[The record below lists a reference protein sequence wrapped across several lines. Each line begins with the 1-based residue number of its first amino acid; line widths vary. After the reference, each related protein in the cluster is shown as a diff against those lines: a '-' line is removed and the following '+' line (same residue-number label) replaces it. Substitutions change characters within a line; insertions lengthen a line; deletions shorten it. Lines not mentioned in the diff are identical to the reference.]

1 MTRKEIYLAAV
12 DLGGTKVTTLIVD
25 GAGAI
30 IARQEKP
37 LSTTGGA
44 FVPRSEEGGS
54 GVPESGVA
62 HDRVAHDSI
71 AHDSVVR
78 DGVSWYGPSS
88 QIEEMLRGMLKEVGI
103 SKLAG
108 IGIGSAGPLKSGAI
122 KNPPNFAIT
131 VPAGIPSSPLFVP
144 LVEPLERAF
153 SAPVL
158 LENDCNTAVLGEAFF
173 GVGKDVAD
181 KESLH
186 LVYVTMSTGLGGG
199 VWSGGHLLLGKEG
212 NAAEIGHILVKEN
225 GLRCGCGNDGC
236 AEAYC
241 SGRGIVQN
249 MRIRLV
255 NRGLRAQSS
264 LIRLL
269 EQEAKAAS
277 LELSR
282 PWELLEFVTPQL
294 VFRAADE
301 GDDAARSVVWDFIHY
316 GGIVLS
322 AIANGYDPTVITLGG
337 SIAVNHPEIVEPMHA
352 EMCKHLNVSPPCVR
366 ITPLEKKAVEYGAIV
381 LAQRAGG

>member
-1 MTRKEIYLAAV
+1 LTTNEKYLAAV
-12 DLGGTKVTTLIVD
+12 DLGGTKVTTLIVN
-25 GAGAI
+25 GVGKI

-44 FVPRSEEGGS
+44 FVPRRQEAGN
-54 GVPESGVA
+54 GVHNSVVHDGVA
-62 HDRVAHDSI
+62 
-71 AHDSVVR
+71 
-78 DGVSWYGPSS
+78 WYGPSS
-88 QIEEMLRGMLKEVGI
+88 QIEEMLRGMLKDAGI
-103 SKLAG
+103 NKLAG
-108 IGIGSAGPLKSGAI
+108 IGIGSAGPLKSGTI
-122 KNPPNFAIT
+122 KNPPNFAVT
-131 VPAGIPSSPLFVP
+131 VPDGVPSSPLYVP

-173 GVGKDVAD
+173 GVGRDVAD

-225 GLRCGCGNDGC
+225 GIRCGCGNDGC

-249 MRIRLV
+249 TRIRLV
-255 NRGLRAQSS
+255 NRGLRAQSPLVRFLQQVAKDRGLS
-264 LIRLL
+264 LPCTSSA
-269 EQEAKAAS
+269 Q
-277 LELSR
+277 
-282 PWELLEFVTPQL
+282 WQLLEFVTPQL
-294 VFRAADE
+294 VFRAAEEDDE
-301 GDDAARSVVWDFIHY
+301 VARSVVDDFVHY
-316 GGIVLS
+316 GGIVIS
-322 AIANGYDPTVITLGG
+322 AIANAYDPTVITLGG

-352 EMCKHLNVSPPCVR
+352 EMCKHLNVSPPSVR
-366 ITPLEKKAVEYGAIV
+366 ITPLKKRAVEYGAIV
-381 LAQRAGG
+381 LAQRASG

>member
-12 DLGGTKVTTLIVD
+12 DLGGTKVTTLIVN
-25 GAGAI
+25 GVGKI

-44 FVPRSEEGGS
+44 FVLKSEEAGS
-54 GVPESGVA
+54 GV
-62 HDRVAHDSI
+62 H
-71 AHDSVVR
+71 
-78 DGVSWYGPSS
+78 DGVSWFGPST
-88 QIEEMLRGMLKEVGI
+88 QIEEMLRGMLKDAGI
-103 SKLAG
+103 NKLAG
-108 IGIGSAGPLKSGAI
+108 VGIGSAGPLKSGAI
-122 KNPPNFAIT
+122 KNPPNFAVS
-131 VPAGIPSSPLFVP
+131 VPEGVPSSPLFVP
-144 LVEPLERAF
+144 LVEPLESAF

-173 GVGKDVAD
+173 GVGSGVAD

-225 GLRCGCGNDGC
+225 GIRCGCGNDGC

-249 MRIRLV
+249 TRIRLA
-255 NRGLRAQSS
+255 NRGLRAQSPLVRFLQQKAEEKGLS
-264 LIRLL
+264 LPRKLT
-269 EQEAKAAS
+269 A
-277 LELSR
+277 
-282 PWELLEFVTPQL
+282 PWQVLQWQLLEFVTPQL
-294 VFRAADE
+294 VFRAAEENDE
-301 GDDAARSVVWDFIHY
+301 VARSVVNDFIHY
-316 GGIVLS
+316 GGIVIS
-322 AIANGYDPTVITLGG
+322 AIANAYDPTVITLGG

-352 EMCKHLNVSPPCVR
+352 EMCKHLNVSPPSLR
-366 ITPLEKKAVEYGAIV
+366 ITPLEKRAVEYGAIV
-381 LAQRAGG
+381 LAQRARS

>member
-1 MTRKEIYLAAV
+1 MTTNEIYLAAV
-12 DLGGTKVTTLIVD
+12 DLGGTKVTTLIAD
-25 GAGAI
+25 GAGEI

-37 LSTTGGA
+37 LSTTSGA
-44 FVPRSEEGGS
+44 FIPRSEEAGS
-54 GVPESGVA
+54 GV
-62 HDRVAHDSI
+62 
-71 AHDSVVR
+71 HDSVVH

-88 QIEEMLRGMLKEVGI
+88 QIEEMLRAMLKDAKI

-122 KNPPNFAIT
+122 KNPPNFAVT
-131 VPAGIPSSPLFVP
+131 VPEGVPSSPLFVP
-144 LVEPLERAF
+144 LVAPLEGAF

-173 GVGKDVAD
+173 GVGRDVIDKD
-181 KESLH
+181 SLH

-225 GLRCGCGNDGC
+225 GIRCGCGNDGC

-249 MRIRLV
+249 TRIRLV
-255 NRGLRAQSS
+255 NRGLRVQSP
-264 LIRLL
+264 LVRLL
-269 EQEAKAAS
+269 QQEVEEKG
-277 LELSR
+277 LLLPR
-282 PWELLEFVTPQL
+282 TLTTPWQLLEFVTPQL
-294 VFRAADE
+294 VFHAAEENDE
-301 GDDAARSVVWDFIHY
+301 VARSVVDDFIHY
-316 GGIVLS
+316 GGIVIS
-322 AIANGYDPTVITLGG
+322 AIANAYDPTTITLGG
-337 SIAVNHPEIVEPMHA
+337 SIAVNHPEIVEPMHT
-352 EMCKHLNVSPPCVR
+352 EMCKHLNVSPPRVR

-381 LAQRAGG
+381 LAQRARG

>member
-1 MTRKEIYLAAV
+1 MTTNEKYLAAV
-12 DLGGTKVTTLIVD
+12 DLGGTKVTTLIVS
-25 GAGAI
+25 GVGKI

-44 FVPRSEEGGS
+44 FVPRSEEIGN
-54 GVPESGVA
+54 GV
-62 HDRVAHDSI
+62 
-71 AHDSVVR
+71 HDSVVHGGGAR
-78 DGVSWYGPSS
+78 DGVSWFGPST
-88 QIEEMLRGMLKEVGI
+88 QIEEMLRGMLKDAGI
-103 SKLAG
+103 NKLAG

-122 KNPPNFAIT
+122 KNPPNFAVT
-131 VPAGIPSSPLFVP
+131 VPEGVPSSPLFVP
-144 LVEPLERAF
+144 LVKPLKRAF

-173 GVGKDVAD
+173 GVGSGIAD

-225 GLRCGCGNDGC
+225 GIRCGCGNDGC

-249 MRIRLV
+249 TRIRLV
-255 NRGLRAQSS
+255 NRGLHAQSP
-264 LIRLL
+264 LVRLL
-269 EQEAKAAS
+269 QQVAKDKGKGLS
-277 LELSR
+277 LPRTLSA
-282 PWELLEFVTPQL
+282 PWQLLEFVTPQL
-294 VFRAADE
+294 VFRAAEE
-301 GDDAARSVVWDFIHY
+301 GDDTARSVVWDFIHY

-322 AIANGYDPTVITLGG
+322 AIANAYDPTVITLGG

-352 EMCKHLNVSPPCVR
+352 EMCKHLNVSPPSVR
-366 ITPLEKKAVEYGAIV
+366 ITPLEKRAVEYGAIV
-381 LAQRAGG
+381 LAQRARS

>member
-1 MTRKEIYLAAV
+1 MTTNEKYLAAV
-12 DLGGTKVTTLIVD
+12 DLGGTKVTTLIVN
-25 GAGAI
+25 GVGKI

-44 FVPRSEEGGS
+44 FVPRRQEAGN
-54 GVPESGVA
+54 GVHDGVA
-62 HDRVAHDSI
+62 RDH
-71 AHDSVVR
+71 VVR

-88 QIEEMLRGMLKEVGI
+88 QIEEMLRGMLKDVGI

-122 KNPPNFAIT
+122 KNPPNFVVT
-131 VPAGIPSSPLFVP
+131 VPDGVPSSPLFVP
-144 LVEPLERAF
+144 LVKPLEDAF

-173 GVGKDVAD
+173 GVGRDVAD

-225 GLRCGCGNDGC
+225 GIRCGCGNDGC

-249 MRIRLV
+249 TRIRLV
-255 NRGLRAQSS
+255 NRGLRAQSP
-264 LIRLL
+264 LVRLVQ
-269 EQEAKAAS
+269 QEAKEKGKDLS
-277 LELSR
+277 LPRTLSA
-282 PWELLEFVTPQL
+282 PWQVLQWQVLEFVTPQL
-294 VFRAADE
+294 VFRAAKE
-301 GDDAARSVVWDFIHY
+301 GDDTAKSVVWDFIHY

-322 AIANGYDPTVITLGG
+322 AIANAYDPTVITLGG
-337 SIAVNHPEIVEPMHA
+337 SIAVNHPEIVEPIHA
-352 EMCKHLNVSPPCVR
+352 EMCKHLNVSPPSVR
-366 ITPLEKKAVEYGAIV
+366 ITPLKKRAVEYGAIV
-381 LAQRAGG
+381 LAQRASG